1 MDPKRPV
8 FSRFQ
13 RASVDRTSKKTVLL
27 HVGVGHGT
35 GPTEAGHPRG
45 VARSRDMKR
54 SGRSSAP
61 AGALSMQSQFQPR
74 VWEQLIQRELHQ
86 RLRPTR

>member
-1 MDPKRPV
+1 
-8 FSRFQ
+8 
-13 RASVDRTSKKTVLL
+13 
-27 HVGVGHGT
+27 
-35 GPTEAGHPRG
+35 
-45 VARSRDMKR
+45 MKR